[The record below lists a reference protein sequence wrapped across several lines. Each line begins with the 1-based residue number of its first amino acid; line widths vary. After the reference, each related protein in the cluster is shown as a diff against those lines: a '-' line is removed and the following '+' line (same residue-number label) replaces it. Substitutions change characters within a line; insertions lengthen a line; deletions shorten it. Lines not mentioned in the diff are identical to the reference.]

1 MGVMKQ
7 DRVALC
13 GIFELNSVYC
23 SAIVVS
29 ALSCSKLKVNGSL
42 QWTNLYPVDSIKK
55 NAWFPQYSSA
65 E

>member
-13 GIFELNSVYC
+13 GSFELNSVYC

-42 QWTNLYPVDSIKK
+42 QWINLYPVYSI
-55 NAWFPQYSSA
+55 
-65 E
+65 